1 MKLKTGL
8 MKSVVILGGLI
19 LVMPMAAIADK
30 PDAGTK
36 GGKPNKNSVAD
47 TAACTIDNDT
57 ARVCSCKGLSNVVLW
72 CGTTWVKHESFGSDV
87 DTGEVFDAMVDC
99 VDGEGNPIAGPITMI
114 AIKSGSQ
121 KNAKHHPDDYQT
133 VEGAP
138 SGSGLFVTPEACS
151 SEFTCPVAGDC
162 AGEDGPTSDAPTGD
176 EPTGDEPTGNEPT
189 DDEPTGEEPTG
200 DEPTGDEDPPV
211 LG

>member
-1 MKLKTGL
+1 MKLTIRSI
-8 MKSVVILGGLI
+8 KSVVVLGGLLLAMP
-19 LVMPMAAIADK
+19 LVAVGDK

-36 GGKPNKNSVAD
+36 GGKPNRNSVAT

-72 CGTTWVKHESFGSDV
+72 CGTTWVKHEDFGAAE
-87 DTGEVFDAMVDC
+87 DTGEVFDTTVDC
-99 VDGEGNPIAGPITMI
+99 VDGTGPITMI

-121 KNAKHHPDDYQT
+121 KNAKHHPDGYQA

-138 SGSGLFVTPEACS
+138 SGSGLFSSPESCS
-151 SEFTCPVAGDC
+151 SEFVCPVAGDC
-162 AGEDGPTSDAPTGD
+162 TGGD
-176 EPTGDEPTGNEPT
+176 EPPGDEPP
-189 DDEPTGEEPTG
+189 D
-200 DEPTGDEDPPV
+200 DEDPPV